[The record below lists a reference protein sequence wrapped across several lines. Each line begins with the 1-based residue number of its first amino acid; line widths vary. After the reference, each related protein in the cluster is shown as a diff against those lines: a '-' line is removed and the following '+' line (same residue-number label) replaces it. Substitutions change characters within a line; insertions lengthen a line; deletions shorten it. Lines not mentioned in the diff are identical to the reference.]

1 MAFASH
7 EEAQDNILE
16 CEERLFNWKI
26 VILGIDTHLLVS
38 VYTFVAGEQEVN
50 ILAEILDN
58 SADVFE
64 DLAKEIGSED
74 IIGKYTDCCFIYF

>member
-1 MAFASH
+1 M
-7 EEAQDNILE
+7 L
-16 CEERLFNWKI
+16 CI
-26 VILGIDTHLLVS
+26 VTLLS
-38 VYTFVAGEQEVN
+38 QCTCYVAGEQEVN

-74 IIGKYTDCCFIYF
+74 IIGKYTVVFCSLLTCIAVGVCNGFSVW

>member
-1 MAFASH
+1 
-7 EEAQDNILE
+7 
-16 CEERLFNWKI
+16 
-26 VILGIDTHLLVS
+26 LV
-38 VYTFVAGEQEVN
+38 TGEQEVN

-74 IIGKYTDCCFIYF
+74 IVGKLTGCRSRSFSTVIPLMVPKVMLVVLGGDGGRNVKIVIPLPEFL

>member
-1 MAFASH
+1 MIKQFK
-7 EEAQDNILE
+7 ERIILYLVLNTNIWG
-16 CEERLFNWKI
+16 N
-26 VILGIDTHLLVS
+26 LLVDCKRNEW
-38 VYTFVAGEQEVN
+38 VHVICKNWVTFYGMYILVAGEQEVN

-74 IIGKYTDCCFIYF
+74 IVGK

>member
-1 MAFASH
+1 VDWVTFH
-7 EEAQDNILE
+7 
-16 CEERLFNWKI
+16 
-26 VILGIDTHLLVS
+26 S
-38 VYTFVAGEQEVN
+38 VYVFVAGEQEVN

-74 IIGKYTDCCFIYF
+74 IVGKYNGSCF

>member
-1 MAFASH
+1 MQIMKKLRETYWPLNRDFQFQESCNVGWVTLH
-7 EEAQDNILE
+7 
-16 CEERLFNWKI
+16 
-26 VILGIDTHLLVS
+26 S
-38 VYTFVAGEQEVN
+38 VYVFVAGEQEVN

-74 IIGKYTDCCFIYF
+74 IVGKYNGSCF

>member
-1 MAFASH
+1 
-7 EEAQDNILE
+7 L
-16 CEERLFNWKI
+16 
-26 VILGIDTHLLVS
+26 
-38 VYTFVAGEQEVN
+38 VAGEQEVN

-74 IIGKYTDCCFIYF
+74 VGK

>member
-1 MAFASH
+1 MSFARRVCD
-7 EEAQDNILE
+7 E
-16 CEERLFNWKI
+16 FW
-26 VILGIDTHLLVS
+26 V
-38 VYTFVAGEQEVN
+38 TFVGVCISVAGEQEVN

-74 IIGKYTDCCFIYF
+74 IVGK

>member
-1 MAFASH
+1 MYVMNWATFVAVY
-7 EEAQDNILE
+7 IL
-16 CEERLFNWKI
+16 
-26 VILGIDTHLLVS
+26 
-38 VYTFVAGEQEVN
+38 VAGEQEVN

-74 IIGKYTDCCFIYF
+74 IVGK